1 MKAIFLHGMLSTPST
16 SASARAVKEFLTR
29 KGVEV
34 IIPDYKPQTR
44 SYDEINAFLTKEVKA
59 CVDTEDEVMLIGISL
74 GGYWA
79 FKMANDFKRVC
90 HCVLINPALNYYGKP
105 VHDNQDVPLTI
116 IVNAD
121 DDVVDN
127 RETME
132 KFKKRGYCVE
142 FPTGGHRPTN
152 MNQILP
158 LIEEALYTLI
168 L

>member
-16 SASARAVKEFLTR
+16 STSARVIKEFLTQ
-29 KGVEV
+29 KEVEV
-34 IIPDYKPQTR
+34 IVPDYKPQTR
-44 SYDEINAFLTKEVKA
+44 SYDEINAFLTKEVKD

-79 FKMANDFKRVC
+79 FKMANDFGRVG
-90 HCVLINPALNYYGKP
+90 HCILINPSLNYYGKP
-105 VHDNQDVPLTI
+105 VHDKGDVPLTI
-116 IVNAD
+116 ITNAD

-132 KFKKRGYCVE
+132 KFKNRAYCVE
-142 FPTGGHRPTN
+142 FASGGHRPSN

-158 LIEEALYTLI
+158 IIEECLYKVI